1 MNTNYLKRNAMH
13 CVLYPLRLVP
23 EGQLKRY
30 ICKKI
35 LLIQNS
41 VPLYLAVNSGDV
53 AVQVGTPN
61 IYTMK
66 RYSRL
71 AGRDG
76 RVIIIE
82 AEPKNAESLKVALD
96 SLPHN
101 NVTIVCR
108 GAWSKPGKMT
118 LQKSDDFKGDHKLQ
132 VDDIYV
138 DNDYRTEFGT
148 SVEIDVDTVDNI
160 LREHDCESFDY
171 LSITVN
177 GAELEVL
184 KGAQLTLEN
193 SPSCRIFSKGHA
205 RVGDVKDGK
214 PLNQLIKHF
223 FETLGIECMVS
234 RGEAGHSGLDHWKM
248 REGDVFAWKG

>member
-82 AEPKNAESLKVALD
+82 AEPKTPNRLK
-96 SLPHN
+96 
-101 NVTIVCR
+101 
-108 GAWSKPGKMT
+108 
-118 LQKSDDFKGDHKLQ
+118 
-132 VDDIYV
+132 
-138 DNDYRTEFGT
+138 
-148 SVEIDVDTVDNI
+148 
-160 LREHDCESFDY
+160 
-171 LSITVN
+171 
-177 GAELEVL
+177 
-184 KGAQLTLEN
+184 
-193 SPSCRIFSKGHA
+193 
-205 RVGDVKDGK
+205 
-214 PLNQLIKHF
+214 
-223 FETLGIECMVS
+223 
-234 RGEAGHSGLDHWKM
+234 
-248 REGDVFAWKG
+248 